1 MSGIVFGKLKSIR
14 ASLQQAFRLVWTDL
28 ARWGIA
34 TGGPVVRVV
43 DHEGGVWRYRPP
55 DSLVPSTKARKTK
68 YVAHL
73 LDPDLILRST
83 LRIPGG
89 EHDLRRAAEWEVRA
103 VSPFAFDATLWTW
116 RELAPEPGGW
126 RCLELFLTR
135 ESHAR
140 EWFEGRRGG
149 DGGSATRELWAA
161 PGVPFPGFGERLRQR
176 SRRVRGWLTLVLT
189 LSLLVLLLGAL
200 LRPVWQTRA
209 HMQEAASHL
218 RQLQEEVS
226 AASGH
231 RERLLRGVRQLESL
245 RALLDATPDPI
256 ITLDRVTSV
265 FPDSDF
271 VRTFQQQGRRVQVQ
285 GQGDNTAQLLQSLR
299 EVPEFS
305 AVRSPGAISRDTST
319 GRERFQIEFELR
331 SGEADG

>member
-1 MSGIVFGKLKSIR
+1 MSGFVSGKLKSIR

-55 DSLVPSTKARKTK
+55 DSVVPSTKARTTK

-116 RELAPEPGGW
+116 CELAPEPGGW

-135 ESHAR
+135 ERHAR
-140 EWFEGRRGG
+140 EWFEERRGAYG
-149 DGGSATRELWAA
+149 SSATQELWAA
-161 PGVPFPGFGERLRQR
+161 PGVPLPGFGERFRQR
-176 SRRVRGWLTLVLT
+176 NRRVRGWWTLALT
-189 LSLLVLLLGAL
+189 LSLVALFLGTL
-200 LRPVWQTRA
+200 FWPVWQTRA
-209 HMQEAASHL
+209 HMQEAAAHL
-218 RQLQEEVS
+218 RHLQEEVG
-226 AASGH
+226 AASDH
-231 RERLLRGVRQLESL
+231 RERLVRGVRQLESL
-245 RALLDATPDPI
+245 KALLDATPDPI
-256 ITLDRVTSV
+256 ITLHRVTSV

-271 VRTFQQQGRRVQVQ
+271 ARTFQQQGRRVQIQ

-305 AVRSPGAISRDTST
+305 AVRSPGAISRDTTT
-319 GRERFQIEFELR
+319 GRERFQVEFELH
-331 SGEADG
+331 SGENGG